1 MTWLRVLVSRIRAL
15 FAAPQLDRDLD
26 DELRS
31 HIEME
36 TEANVQ
42 RGMTLVEARRK
53 ALLEFGGVAQT
64 AEIYREA
71 RAVAW
76 VGALLQDIRYALRG
90 FRRAPGFTA
99 VAILSLGLGIG
110 VNTTLFS
117 LVNMLILRPL
127 PVKDPGQLV
136 TFSSQQKGSF
146 PMPVFSYPDYRD
158 IREQT
163 AGTLSG
169 ILAYCDGLDGLSA
182 DGHADRVI
190 THYVTG
196 NYFTLLGIKPALGR
210 VILPSEGKVEGADP
224 VLVLSYSYWKAHF
237 ASDPNVIGKRV
248 LIDGH
253 PVTVV
258 GVAPKQFHGAQA
270 LIDVQAYLPLGMN
283 SISAGFP
290 GFLENR
296 SLRNL
301 YLLGRLTP
309 GVTLNRAQA
318 RLQIVSERLSAA
330 YPKDSAG
337 VTLMVEKQLLGRV
350 AGGKELMA
358 IGALFLAMAAL
369 VLVLACINLANLL
382 MVRAAARQKEIAMRA
397 ALGGSRGRLIRQL
410 LTESFLLTCFGALA
424 GLLLSAWTCSILST
438 LKMQGIPMYLDF
450 SFDGRVFAYTL
461 GAAALTGLMLGIVPA
476 LKGSRADL
484 ATVARDGG
492 QRNSGRPQRTRSALV
507 IAQVAAS
514 FLLLIIASLLAR
526 SLQNGRRMDF
536 GYDPRHVLNFSMDPH
551 HVGYSEAQGRQFYSE
566 LLRRVRA
573 LPEVESASLA
583 ISGPISA
590 LPLPMQV
597 QAEGYSPP
605 KGQAAPTVYYDVV
618 SRDFFETLRMPVV
631 RGRSFSTSDHQNA
644 PRVAIVSQTLAERFW
659 PGHDPVGKKVQLTVD
674 PAHWIQVVGVL
685 RDARS
690 LAVTELRQP
699 YLYVPFEQNYAPI
712 QTLRVRYH
720 GGTETAIAEVLKEIT
735 SLAPGLPVAGV
746 ETMLQQ
752 IDSSAYGFLGLRL
765 EAGFATA
772 LGLLGLA
779 LALLGL
785 YGVVSYAAVQR
796 THEIGVRLTLGASP
810 NDIRKLVLGRGL
822 LIVGIGLPAGL
833 LLSLVAAPIVRGLM
847 LGVST
852 TDPLTLAGV
861 AMLLACVTL
870 AACYIP
876 ARRAMRADPTVAL
889 KNE

>member
-1 MTWLRVLVSRIRAL
+1 MTWLRVLVSRVRAL

-42 RGMTLVEARRK
+42 RGMTLAEARRK

-99 VAILSLGLGIG
+99 VAIISLGLGIG

-270 LIDVQAYLPLGMN
+270 LLDVQAYLPLGMN

-382 MVRAAARQKEIAMRA
+382 LVRAAARQKEIAMRA
-397 ALGGSRGRLIRQL
+397 ALGGSRGRLIQ
-410 LTESFLLTCFGALA
+410 
-424 GLLLSAWTCSILST
+424 I
-438 LKMQGIPMYLDF
+438 
-450 SFDGRVFAYTL
+450 GRA
-461 GAAALTGLMLGIVPA
+461 
-476 LKGSRADL
+476 
-484 ATVARDGG
+484 
-492 QRNSGRPQRTRSALV
+492 
-507 IAQVAAS
+507 
-514 FLLLIIASLLAR
+514 
-526 SLQNGRRMDF
+526 
-536 GYDPRHVLNFSMDPH
+536 HV
-551 HVGYSEAQGRQFYSE
+551 
-566 LLRRVRA
+566 
-573 LPEVESASLA
+573 
-583 ISGPISA
+583 
-590 LPLPMQV
+590 
-597 QAEGYSPP
+597 
-605 KGQAAPTVYYDVV
+605 
-618 SRDFFETLRMPVV
+618 
-631 RGRSFSTSDHQNA
+631 
-644 PRVAIVSQTLAERFW
+644 
-659 PGHDPVGKKVQLTVD
+659 
-674 PAHWIQVVGVL
+674 
-685 RDARS
+685 
-690 LAVTELRQP
+690 
-699 YLYVPFEQNYAPI
+699 
-712 QTLRVRYH
+712 
-720 GGTETAIAEVLKEIT
+720 
-735 SLAPGLPVAGV
+735 
-746 ETMLQQ
+746 
-752 IDSSAYGFLGLRL
+752 
-765 EAGFATA
+765 
-772 LGLLGLA
+772 
-779 LALLGL
+779 
-785 YGVVSYAAVQR
+785 
-796 THEIGVRLTLGASP
+796 
-810 NDIRKLVLGRGL
+810 
-822 LIVGIGLPAGL
+822 
-833 LLSLVAAPIVRGLM
+833 
-847 LGVST
+847 
-852 TDPLTLAGV
+852 
-861 AMLLACVTL
+861 
-870 AACYIP
+870 
-876 ARRAMRADPTVAL
+876 
-889 KNE
+889 